1 MKSPFPPSPKD
12 HGKAVDYIKGLN
24 KKSNETEME
33 SVISAMQGS
42 YHLAWMFA
50 IFFAVSA
57 GSSFWLAAFMFL
69 MSLGYFWNGMRLGQL
84 LELFDK
90 GDLVGRNVNQPAQVN
105 PCNPPEN
112 PRIT

>member
-1 MKSPFPPSPKD
+1 MKSPFPPSPKE
-12 HGKAVDYIKGLN
+12 HGRAVDYIKGLN

-50 IFFAVSA
+50 ILFAVSV

-90 GDLVGRNVNQPAQVN
+90 GELVDRNVNQTTQTTQVTR
-105 PCNPPEN
+105 P
-112 PRIT
+112 